1 MQVAFNKL
9 RNTLESLKGKPM
21 KRLSLSPVQEEMMLR
36 RRFVLLLEILQR
48 KRKFLTS
55 SPVKLL
61 TNLKLD

>member
-1 MQVAFNKL
+1 MHVAFNKL

-36 RRFVLLLEILQR
+36 RRFVLLEILQR